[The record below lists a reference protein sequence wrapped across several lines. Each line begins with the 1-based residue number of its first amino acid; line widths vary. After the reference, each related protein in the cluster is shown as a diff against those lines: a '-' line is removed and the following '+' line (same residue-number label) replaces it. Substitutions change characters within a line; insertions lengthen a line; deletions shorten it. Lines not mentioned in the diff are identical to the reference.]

1 MFHKYINFWL
11 LDKFLCRKDKSGR
24 MIRVLA
30 IHIVSIIWLTLIC
43 GKDKNKTFKFN
54 IKVICIFKGKRIGA
68 IQKTFCTLTNQMQSF
83 LVILV
88 YFKYFSD
95 NPGSPFR
102 LIDTLFRLNW
112 GHSIYKYRNS
122 YNLLGWLLAHL
133 RTWYVLHCDWLQLLQ
148 CNEILENLE
157 GL

>member
-1 MFHKYINFWL
+1 MTSSRLTLSWWMWHSKNNSKNVSQVHKYFWL
-11 LDKFLCRKDKSGR
+11 LDKFFCRIDKSGR

-43 GKDKNKTFKFN
+43 GKDKNKTFKFK
-54 IKVICIFKGKRIGA
+54 IKVICIVKGKRIGA

-83 LVILV
+83 SVILV

-102 LIDTLFRLNW
+102 LIDTPFKLNW
-112 GHSIYKYRNS
+112 GHLIYKYRNS
-122 YNLLGWLLAHL
+122 YGWDGYWH
-133 RTWYVLHCDWLQLLQ
+133 T
-148 CNEILENLE
+148 
-157 GL
+157 